1 MRPPR
6 PERQNRDVCHEV
18 SGTWCRETFF
28 MIFLEGGGLYMVIRP
43 EKVAMIATMKE
54 TMKNAKGA
62 VLTDYRGIKVAQDT
76 KLRRKMREAGVQYSV
91 IKNNMA
97 SIAAKEAGIE
107 GLDAYLKG
115 PLALVSSD
123 KDPVAAA
130 KLISEFIKENRI
142 MEIKGGL
149 VEGTVIDAEG
159 VKALANLPSREIL
172 LARLLGSMQSPIT
185 GFVTVLQGNIRNL
198 VYALDQ
204 VRQQKES
211 A

>member
-1 MRPPR
+1 
-6 PERQNRDVCHEV
+6 
-18 SGTWCRETFF
+18 
-28 MIFLEGGGLYMVIRP
+28 MVIRP

>member
-1 MRPPR
+1 
-6 PERQNRDVCHEV
+6 
-18 SGTWCRETFF
+18 
-28 MIFLEGGGLYMVIRP
+28 MVIRP
-43 EKVAMIATMKE
+43 EKVAMIAALKE

-76 KLRRKMREAGVQYSV
+76 KLRRKMREAGVKYSV

-97 SIAAKEAGIE
+97 SIAAQEAGIE
-107 GLDAYLKG
+107 GLDDYLKG
-115 PLALVSSD
+115 PLAMVSSD

-149 VEGTVIDAEG
+149 VEGKVIDAEG
-159 VKALANLPSREIL
+159 VKALANLPSREVL

-198 VYALDQ
+198 VYALDA

>member
-1 MRPPR
+1 
-6 PERQNRDVCHEV
+6 
-18 SGTWCRETFF
+18 
-28 MIFLEGGGLYMVIRP
+28 MVIRP
-43 EKVAMIATMKE
+43 EKVAMIAALKE

-97 SIAAKEAGIE
+97 SIAAQEAGIE
-107 GLDAYLKG
+107 GLDDYLKG
-115 PLALVSSD
+115 PLAMVSSD

-149 VEGTVIDAEG
+149 VEGKVIDADG
-159 VKALANLPSREIL
+159 VKALANLPSREVL

-198 VYALDQ
+198 VYALDA

>member
-1 MRPPR
+1 MGFVMRSPVFGAAR
-6 PERQNRDVCHEV
+6 PFCDVA
-18 SGTWCRETFF
+18 
-28 MIFLEGGGLYMVIRP
+28 IILEGGGLYMVIRP
-43 EKVAMIATMKE
+43 EKVAMIAALKE

-107 GLDAYLKG
+107 GLDDYLKG
-115 PLALVSSD
+115 PLAMVSSD

>member
-1 MRPPR
+1 MGFVMRSPVFGAAR
-6 PERQNRDVCHEV
+6 PSCDVV
-18 SGTWCRETFF
+18 
-28 MIFLEGGGLYMVIRP
+28 IFLEGGGLYMVIRP
-43 EKVAMIATMKE
+43 EKVAMIAELKKTMAS
-54 TMKNAKGA
+54 AKGV

-76 KLRRKMREAGVQYSV
+76 KLRRKMREAGVEYSV

-107 GLDAYLKG
+107 GLDGYLKG
-115 PLALVSSD
+115 PLAMVSSD
-123 KDPVAAA
+123 KDPVVAA

-149 VEGTVIDAEG
+149 VEGKVIDAEG
-159 VKALANLPSREIL
+159 VKSLANLPSREVL

-198 VYALDQ
+198 VYALDA

>member
-1 MRPPR
+1 
-6 PERQNRDVCHEV
+6 
-18 SGTWCRETFF
+18 
-28 MIFLEGGGLYMVIRP
+28 MVIRP

-107 GLDAYLKG
+107 GLDDYLKG
-115 PLALVSSD
+115 PLAMVSSD

-149 VEGTVIDAEG
+149 VEGKVIDAEG
-159 VKALANLPSREIL
+159 VKSLANLPSREVL
-172 LARLLGSMQSPIT
+172 LARLLGSMQSPIP

-198 VYALDQ
+198 VYALDA

>member
-1 MRPPR
+1 MGFVMRSPVFGAAR
-6 PERQNRDVCHEV
+6 PFCDVA
-18 SGTWCRETFF
+18 
-28 MIFLEGGGLYMVIRP
+28 IILEGGGLYMVIRP
-43 EKVAMIATMKE
+43 EKVAMIAELKE

-76 KLRRKMREAGVQYSV
+76 KLRRKMREAGVKYSV

-107 GLDAYLKG
+107 GLDGYLKG
-115 PLALVSSD
+115 PLAMVSSD

-149 VEGTVIDAEG
+149 VEGKVIDADG
-159 VKALANLPSREIL
+159 VKALANLPSREVL

-198 VYALDQ
+198 VYALDA
-204 VRQQKES
+204 VRQQIES

>member
-1 MRPPR
+1 
-6 PERQNRDVCHEV
+6 
-18 SGTWCRETFF
+18 
-28 MIFLEGGGLYMVIRP
+28 MVIRP
-43 EKVAMIATMKE
+43 EKVAMIAELKE

-62 VLTDYRGIKVAQDT
+62 VLTDYRGIKVALDT
-76 KLRRKMREAGVQYSV
+76 KLRRKMREAGVEYSV

>member
-1 MRPPR
+1 
-6 PERQNRDVCHEV
+6 
-18 SGTWCRETFF
+18 
-28 MIFLEGGGLYMVIRP
+28 MVIRP
-43 EKVAMIATMKE
+43 EKVAMIAALKE

-107 GLDAYLKG
+107 GLDDYLKG
-115 PLALVSSD
+115 PLAMVSSD

-149 VEGTVIDAEG
+149 VEGKVIDADG
-159 VKALANLPSREIL
+159 VKALANLPSREVL

-198 VYALDQ
+198 VYALDA